1 MMKLKKKTKK
11 NPFKTKE
18 IIIKRVR
25 TKFNIKIIWYK
36 MLNSGIKNK
45 IQLDKR

>member
-1 MMKLKKKTKK
+1 MLDDEIEKKTKK

-25 TKFNIKIIWYK
+25 TKFNIKII
-36 MLNSGIKNK
+36 
-45 IQLDKR
+45 